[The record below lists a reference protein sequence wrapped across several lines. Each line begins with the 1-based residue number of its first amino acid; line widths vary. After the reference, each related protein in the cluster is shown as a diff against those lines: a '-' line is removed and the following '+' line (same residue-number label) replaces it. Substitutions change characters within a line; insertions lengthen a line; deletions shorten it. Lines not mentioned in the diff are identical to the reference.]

1 MVSNLV
7 KETIKTKPV
16 LGFDVK
22 SAEAEVVSLAN
33 AGHGPSQIG
42 IILRDEHGVR
52 DFNEFTGKSIQKVLE
67 ENNLLGDIPEDML
80 NLIRKSVTLQNH
92 MTINKKDYSAKRGYQ
107 LTVSKIRRLGKYYSK
122 KGRLPSD
129 WRYSPEQAALLVK

>member
-1 MVSNLV
+1 MAKKV
-7 KETIKTKPV
+7 KKV
-16 LGFDVK
+16 AVVADLDAK
-22 SAEAEVVSLAN
+22 SAEAEIVSLAN

-42 IILRDEHGVR
+42 IILRDEHGIK
-52 DFNEFTGKSIQKVLE
+52 DFNELAGKSIQQILE
-67 ENNLLGDIPEDML
+67 EHKLLGDMPEDML

-92 MTINKKDYSAKRGYQ
+92 MNKNKKDYSAKRGYQ

-122 KGRLPSD
+122 KGRLASD